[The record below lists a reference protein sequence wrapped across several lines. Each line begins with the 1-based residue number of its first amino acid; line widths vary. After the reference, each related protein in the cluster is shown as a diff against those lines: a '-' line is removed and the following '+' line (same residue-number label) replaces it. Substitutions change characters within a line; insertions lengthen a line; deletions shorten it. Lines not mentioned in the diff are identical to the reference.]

1 MGWICDGIPKNGLEH
16 PKGGKFHEPYENPD
30 QAEECLKCELPKIA
44 VVVSEDPI
52 SLPPPPQNSSF
63 FGTRVVAIVL
73 GIPLILGVA
82 TFSLPWILN
91 LFNRETGSRDPS
103 LECKRDEM
111 QFSSG
116 ERNIFENITI
126 YDGSAGLKSFTEKKY
141 LEAESLFER
150 EIKNNPSRP
159 ELVIYRNNS
168 QARSAPGEPIKIAA
182 VVPLEKEED
191 FGLEILRG
199 IADAQTNFNQKQ
211 IQNEGK
217 KLLEVVLYNQ
227 DDRSEQ
233 AQCIA
238 KAIVEDQSI
247 LAVIGHNSSTLS
259 TAALPTYTKAKV
271 AMIDPV
277 SGSTQLQARNFFRT
291 IPSDSATA
299 EKLVDYIFNDLKK
312 KAESIAILYDSRD
325 VDSDRLHNLLS
336 QLLNPTETKV
346 KTTTIDLHSENFDS
360 TDVVNTL
367 IKKDIGVAV
376 LLPGQNTRSQTS
388 AVVKAS
394 QKRLILVGDE
404 TLYDPKRLKQE
415 TNWGGIVLAVPWFP
429 HISQDYGVS
438 AETRWQSPITWRTAS
453 SYDATQGLL
462 DVLQASVERD
472 SILDRLTQLR
482 LSETETAGLPL
493 AFESGERVADPL
505 LVEFCENPSTKDLNF
520 VLVGEC
526 KEIPQP
532 TPSPTPSAISTPTP
546 RYTPIP
552 QSTPTPQ
559 YTPTPRYDPPPQYN
573 PTPRYNPPPPADPTP
588 LPEPLF

>member
-52 SLPPPPQNSSF
+52 SLPAPPKNSSSL
-63 FGTRVVAIVL
+63 GTRFLAIVL

-82 TFSLPWILN
+82 TFGLPWILN
-91 LFNRETGSRDPS
+91 LFNRETGSRDPR
-103 LECKRDEM
+103 LECTTDEI
-111 QFSSG
+111 QVSSG

-126 YDGSAGLKSFTEKKY
+126 YDGSAGIKSFTEKKY

-159 ELVIYRNNS
+159 ELVIYRNNA

-182 VVPLEKEED
+182 VVRLEKEED
-191 FGLEILRG
+191 LGLEILRG

-211 IQNEGK
+211 IKNNEGK

-227 DDRSEQ
+227 DDRSEE

-247 LAVIGHNSSTLS
+247 LAVIGHSSSTLS
-259 TAALPTYTKAKV
+259 MAALPFYTKSKV

-277 SGSTQLQARNFFRT
+277 SGSTQLQGSNFFRT
-291 IPSDSATA
+291 IPSDLATA
-299 EKLVDYIFNDLKK
+299 KKLEDYVFNDLKK
-312 KAESIAILYDSRD
+312 EAKSIAILYDSTD
-325 VDSDRLHNLLS
+325 VDSDRLHNFLS
-336 QLLNPTETKV
+336 QLLNPIETKV
-346 KTTTIDLHSENFDS
+346 ETTTIDLNSESFDS
-360 TDVVNTL
+360 KDVVNTL
-367 IKKDIGVAV
+367 IKNDIEVAI
-376 LLPGQNTRSQTS
+376 LLPGQNTRSQTG

-404 TLYDPKRLKQE
+404 TLYDPERLKQE
-415 TNWGGIVLAVPWFP
+415 TDWEGIVLAVPWFP
-429 HISQDYGVS
+429 DISQDYGVS
-438 AETRWQSPITWRTAS
+438 AETRWHSPITWRTAS

-462 DVLQASVERD
+462 EVLQESVERD

-526 KEIPQP
+526 KDIPQP

-546 RYTPIP
+546 KYNPPSR
-552 QSTPTPQ
+552 
-559 YTPTPRYDPPPQYN
+559 YTPTPKYNPPPQYT
-573 PTPRYNPPPPADPTP
+573 PTPRYNPPPPANPTP